1 MVFVVHIPIQ
11 LLKAL
16 QQPLHLDA
24 QCFHAC
30 SPTIGSIEI
39 QTTLAVGIMLCVHA
53 NSVQYESKIPREG
66 MIARGIQVGLA
77 IVFLEWRR
85 THPAKDVA

>member
-11 LLKAL
+11 LLEAL

-30 SPTIGSIEI
+30 GPSIGGVEI
-39 QTTLAVGIMLCVHA
+39 QTTLAVGVMLCVHA
-53 NSVQYESKIPREG
+53 NSIEYESKIPREG
-66 MIARGIQVGLA
+66 MIARGIWVGLV
-77 IVFLEWRR
+77 IVFLEWRW